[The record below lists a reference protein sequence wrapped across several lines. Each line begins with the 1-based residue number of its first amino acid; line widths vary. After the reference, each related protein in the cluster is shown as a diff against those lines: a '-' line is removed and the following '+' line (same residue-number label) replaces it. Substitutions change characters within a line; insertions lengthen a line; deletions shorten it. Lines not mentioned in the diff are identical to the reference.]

1 MNNNRVLRVLSGEGF
16 NKAVS
21 SIIAIIIGLLFGFLI
36 LIIANPDNAVQ
47 GFLTILGGGFMGGGQ
62 GFGQVLYYAT
72 PLIMTGLS
80 VGCAF
85 KTGLFNIGASG
96 QFIIGGAA
104 AIYVGVY
111 WTSLG
116 SVHWIVAILC
126 AALVGGLW
134 GALPGLLKAFFNVHE
149 VIATIMMNYIGMYT
163 ANYVISHYA
172 YDANRNLSMD
182 VAKTAEI
189 PKWGLD
195 DIFYNQ
201 FGAYKE
207 TSSLNGGFIIAVVIA
222 IIVYIVFYK
231 TIFGYELM
239 AVGHNKDAG
248 KYAGINSKK
257 QIIMSMI
264 IAGALAGIGG
274 ALVFLSGPSA
284 RHIAIVDELAVDGFN
299 GISVALLGLSNP
311 IGIIFSSIFI
321 GYLDQGGTYLQS
333 LNYMPEV
340 IEIIVACIIYFSAF
354 SLLFRK
360 FMPMLIKKFNK
371 TDDTANQTDDIG
383 IANKSDDVGIANK
396 SDDAGIISK
405 SDASEIANDKVAN
418 NTYNAKDDEITK
430 AEIGKTVYK
439 AETEGGQE

>member
-36 LIIANPDNAVQ
+36 LIIANPDNAVE

-96 QFIIGGAA
+96 QFIMGGAA

-201 FGAYKE
+201 FGTYKE

-222 IIVYIVFYK
+222 I
-231 TIFGYELM
+231 IFGYELM

-360 FMPMLIKKFNK
+360 FMPTLIKKFNK
-371 TDDTANQTDDIG
+371 TDDTGITNQTDDIG
-383 IANKSDDVGIANK
+383 IANKSDDVGI
-396 SDDAGIISK
+396 ISK
-405 SDASEIANDKVAN
+405 SDASKIANDKVAN

-439 AETEGGQE
+439 AETKGGKKK

>member
-1 MNNNRVLRVLSGEGF
+1 MNNKVLRVLSGEGF
-16 NKAVS
+16 NNAVS
-21 SIIAIIIGLLFGFLI
+21 SIIAIVIGLLFGFLI
-36 LIIANPDNAVQ
+36 LIIANPDNAVE

-62 GFGQVLYYAT
+62 AMGQVLYYAT

-96 QFIIGGAA
+96 QFIIGGAV

-116 SVHWIVAILC
+116 SAHWIIAILC
-126 AALVGGLW
+126 AAIVGGLW

-163 ANYVISHYA
+163 ANYIIRQYA

-201 FGAYKE
+201 FGAYKD
-207 TSSLNGGFIIAVVIA
+207 TSSLNGGFIIAVVIY
-222 IIVYIVFYK
+222 IIFNK

-321 GYLDQGGTYLQS
+321 GYLDQGGTYLQG

-360 FMPMLIKKFNK
+360 FMPMILKKFNK
-371 TDDTANQTDDIG
+371 AYDPELASGTLQGNTANIK
-383 IANKSDDVGIANK
+383 N
-396 SDDAGIISK
+396 
-405 SDASEIANDKVAN
+405 
-418 NTYNAKDDEITK
+418 
-430 AEIGKTVYK
+430 
-439 AETEGGQE
+439 AETEGGQK

>member
-1 MNNNRVLRVLSGEGF
+1 MNRNRTLRILAGDGF
-16 NKAVS
+16 NKAIS
-21 SIIAIIIGLLFGFLI
+21 SIIAIIIGLLFGLII
-36 LIIANPDNAVQ
+36 LIAANPDKAGE

-62 GFGQVLYYAT
+62 GLGQVLYYAT

-96 QFIIGGAA
+96 QFIVGGAV

-111 WTSLG
+111 WTGLG
-116 SVHWIVAILC
+116 SFHWIVAIL
-126 AALVGGLW
+126 AGAVAGGLW

-149 VIATIMMNYIGMYT
+149 VIATIMMNYIGMYA
-163 ANYVISHYA
+163 ANYLIRYYA
-172 YDANRNLSMD
+172 YDPNRNLSKD
-182 VAKTAEI
+182 VAGTAVI

-195 DIFYNQ
+195 NIFYTQIGN
-201 FGAYKE
+201 YKD
-207 TSSLNGGFIIAVVIA
+207 TSALNGGFIIAVIIA
-222 IIVYIVFYK
+222 ILMYIVFYK
-231 TIFGYELM
+231 TTFGYELM

-257 QIIMSMI
+257 QIIMSMV

-284 RHIAIVDELAVDGFN
+284 RHITVVDELAVDGFN
-299 GISVALLGLSNP
+299 GISVALLGMSNP

-333 LNYMPEV
+333 LDYMPEI

-360 FMPMLIKKFNK
+360 FMPMILKKFGK
-371 TDDTANQTDDIG
+371 AG
-383 IANKSDDVGIANK
+383 ILNEDDVKDTLKATVETQSLVGIEDGVTEAQ
-396 SDDAGIISK
+396 
-405 SDASEIANDKVAN
+405 
-418 NTYNAKDDEITK
+418 
-430 AEIGKTVYK
+430 
-439 AETEGGQE
+439 EGGDE